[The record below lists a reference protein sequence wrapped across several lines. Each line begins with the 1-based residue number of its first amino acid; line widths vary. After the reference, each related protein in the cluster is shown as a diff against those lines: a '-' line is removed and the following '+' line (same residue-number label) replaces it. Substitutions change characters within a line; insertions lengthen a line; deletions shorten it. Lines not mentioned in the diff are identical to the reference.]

1 MLELVE
7 KNWRVGR
14 GLGVRTEAVGE
25 RLGRR
30 ERREEVSKTWRVME
44 REPVAGCCWWGWWS
58 QSQLLVRLVRLE
70 PGLTE
75 DQLRKMFCSWK
86 S

>member
-30 ERREEVSKTWRVME
+30 ERREEVIKTSNVME
-44 REPVAGCCWWGWWS
+44 REPVAGWGRD
-58 QSQLLVRLVRLE
+58 SQLLVRLVRLVRLE